1 MDVHN
6 RRVRRDLPLD
16 SSAFRWSLLVCGPA
30 TSFAGV
36 MFPWNFSRVY
46 IDSKAREKAFAE
58 GEVDF
63 CILRAIAIE
72 HPFDA
77 DATVLD
83 VLSEFPN
90 LATVIFCCQSCAG
103 SESWDSTGTSR
114 VPNRLTML
122 QKTLFSAMESVINMM
137 REVEVQ
143 EKAVDIVQE
152 EASRGGLDIMVKVE
166 ELKRMLAH
174 AKDANDIV
182 HAREVFGKKAI
193 LATEA
198 RELQSRLLNLSDERD
213 KSLAI
218 LNEGESATVKAQ
230 SKRISNGFSRKC
242 AALVKEQR
250 ARIYILRRCATMLL
264 CWYIQGDD

>member
-1 MDVHN
+1 MPMQ
-6 RRVRRDLPLD
+6 L
-16 SSAFRWSLLVCGPA
+16 SSMFLVSSLTWLQSFFAVNLVQ
-30 TSFAGV
+30 V
-36 MFPWNFSRVY
+36 
-46 IDSKAREKAFAE
+46 
-58 GEVDF
+58 
-63 CILRAIAIE
+63 
-72 HPFDA
+72 
-77 DATVLD
+77 
-83 VLSEFPN
+83 
-90 LATVIFCCQSCAG
+90 QSP
-103 SESWDSTGTSR
+103 GT
-114 VPNRLTML
+114 PP
-122 QKTLFSAMESVINMM
+122 KTLFSAMESVINMM

>member
-1 MDVHN
+1 MSQIFGYSSIFHERHEIYDVFS
-6 RRVRRDLPLD
+6 DL
-16 SSAFRWSLLVCGPA
+16 ATIGLLV
-30 TSFAGV
+30 
-36 MFPWNFSRVY
+36 
-46 IDSKAREKAFAE
+46 
-58 GEVDF
+58 DF
-63 CILRAIAIE
+63 RILRAIAIE

-77 DATVLD
+77 DAAVLD

-90 LATVIFCCQSCAG
+90 LATVIFG
-103 SESWDSTGTSR
+103 S
-114 VPNRLTML
+114 
-122 QKTLFSAMESVINMM
+122 MESIINTM

-174 AKDANDIV
+174 AKDANDM
-182 HAREVFGKKAI
+182 HAGQVFGDKAI

-218 LNEGESATVKAQ
+218 LN
-230 SKRISNGFSRKC
+230 
-242 AALVKEQR
+242 
-250 ARIYILRRCATMLL
+250 
-264 CWYIQGDD
+264 